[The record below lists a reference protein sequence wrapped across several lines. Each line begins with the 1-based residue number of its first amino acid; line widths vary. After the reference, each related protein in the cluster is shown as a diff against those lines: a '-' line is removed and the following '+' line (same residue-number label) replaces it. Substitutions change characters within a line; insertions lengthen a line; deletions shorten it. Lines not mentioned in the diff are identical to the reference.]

1 MFARCRPSGR
11 TRGTFR
17 SLRRL
22 PRTGVST
29 VRTRA
34 SYPAAGKEIS
44 DLCQVFWL
52 QILPSARLIKG
63 TLFSGSFV
71 R

>member
-34 SYPAAGKEIS
+34 SYPAAGEDIS
-44 DLCQVFWL
+44 NSYQVL
-52 QILPSARLIKG
+52 G
-63 TLFSGSFV
+63 
-71 R
+71 